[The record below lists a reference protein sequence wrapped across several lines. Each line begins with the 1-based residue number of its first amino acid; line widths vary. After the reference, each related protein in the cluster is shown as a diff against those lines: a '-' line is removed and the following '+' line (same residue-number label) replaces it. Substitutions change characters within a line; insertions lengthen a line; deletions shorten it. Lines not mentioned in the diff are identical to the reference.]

1 LNWKDKPH
9 RLIMPYELRTD
20 TFSSTPCTTHLSD
33 LLSSRNPSVV
43 SGRAELYQPFACAF
57 DPLWGSSRYV
67 HEQEVRHRNV
77 PDSRCSAHKQYSL
90 RKYKSYRS
98 RGDHDRDCTLDET
111 RKEDAQ
117 NIPGCLH
124 STSRAQ
130 VLHCMRVSMLQLEL
144 GQGPLPHRIPLS
156 APQTLAAYRLS
167 SPKWHAGETSPS
179 RHAIV
184 CDKQSSI
191 GIGVKRPYRAYST
204 LTTHRCTCS
213 MPAETMLIIGA

>member
-1 LNWKDKPH
+1 
-9 RLIMPYELRTD
+9 MPYELRTD
-20 TFSSTPCTTHLSD
+20 TVSSTPCTTHLSD
-33 LLSSRNPSVV
+33 FLSLRNPSVV

-77 PDSRCSAHKQYSL
+77 ADSRCSAHKQYSL

-117 NIPGCLH
+117 NIPGCLQ
-124 STSRAQ
+124 STPPVQ

-167 SPKWHAGETSPS
+167 SPKWHAGE
-179 RHAIV
+179 RLQVAMQLFAI
-184 CDKQSSI
+184 SI
-191 GIGVKRPYRAYST
+191 RR
-204 LTTHRCTCS
+204 
-213 MPAETMLIIGA
+213 